1 MTILSILFL
10 ILIIPGGLYALFSLV
25 CVLGF
30 FKGSGDLHKNLSP
43 PGRELPAVSVLKA
56 IKGLDPSCAENL
68 SSFCSQGYPRY
79 EVLFGFRDLDD
90 PAIPVAR
97 AIAASASCDARVV
110 IRHEGSGTN
119 QKALNL
125 QALADEA
132 RYPMLALSDSD
143 MFADTHYLR
152 QIVAESQDNGKTGIV
167 TSLYKISKPASLGS
181 ALESLDIALD
191 FIPSVL
197 TARRLEGVTFGL
209 GASILI
215 SKEALRDIG
224 GFEAVADYL
233 ADDYQVGFRLWKRGY
248 TNVISRHVIENRVG
262 PMSVTG
268 HLNHQLRWARTYRTS
283 RPWGFLG
290 YGITHIFTFA
300 LLYLC
305 IRPGAASA
313 LATALVLAFRY
324 ALALV
329 IYKKVIRTKGW
340 LKTLFLLPLKDV
352 LSFLVWV
359 WSFAGSTVT
368 WRGSRY
374 RVFPGGRMVKE
385 QK

>member
-1 MTILSILFL
+1 MTVLSILFL
-10 ILIIPGGLYALFSLV
+10 MLIIPGGLYALFSLA
-25 CVLGF
+25 CILGF
-30 FKGSGDLHKNLSP
+30 FKGSGDLYKDPLP
-43 PGRELPAVSVLKA
+43 ADRELPAVSILKA
-56 IKGLDPSCAENL
+56 IKGLDPSCADNL
-68 SSFCSQGYPRY
+68 SSFCVQDYPCY

-90 PAIPVAR
+90 PAIPAAR
-97 AIAASASCDARVV
+97 AIAASVPCDARVV
-110 IRHEGSGTN
+110 IKHEGSGTN

-143 MFADTHYLR
+143 MVVDRHYLR
-152 QIVAESQDNGKTGIV
+152 QIVAEFQDNGKTGIV
-167 TSLYKISKPASLGS
+167 TSLYKISRPASFGS
-181 ALESLDIALD
+181 ALESLNIALD

-197 TARRLEGVTFGL
+197 VARRLEGVTFGL

-215 SKEALRDIG
+215 SREALRDIR

-233 ADDYQVGFRLWKRGY
+233 ADDYQIGFRLWKKGY
-248 TNVISRHVIENRVG
+248 TNVISRYVIENRVG
-262 PMSVTG
+262 PMSFAG
-268 HLNHQLRWARTYRTS
+268 HLKHQLRWARTYRAS

-300 LLYLC
+300 LLFFC

-313 LATALVLAFRY
+313 LTAAIVLAFRY
-324 ALALV
+324 ALAFV
-329 IYKKVIRTKGW
+329 TYKKVIRTKGW

-352 LSFLVWV
+352 LSFLVWL
-359 WSFAGSTVT
+359 WSFAGSTVD

-374 RVFPGGRMVKE
+374 RVFPGGRMVK
-385 QK
+385 K

>member
-10 ILIIPGGLYALFSLV
+10 ILIVPGGLYALFSLL

-30 FKGSGDLHKNLSP
+30 FKGPGGLRKNLSP
-43 PGRELPAVSVLKA
+43 TDRELPAVSVLKA
-56 IKGLDPSCAENL
+56 IKGLDSSCAENL
-68 SSFCSQGYPRY
+68 SSFCAQDYPRY

-90 PAIPVAR
+90 PAISVAR

-110 IRHEGSGTN
+110 IKHEGSGTN

-125 QALADEA
+125 QALADES

-143 MFADTHYLR
+143 MIVDTHYLR
-152 QIVAESQDNGKTGIV
+152 QIVAEFQDNDKTGIV
-167 TSLYKISKPASLGS
+167 TSFYKISKPTSIGS
-181 ALESLDIALD
+181 ALESLNIALD

-197 TARRLEGVTFGL
+197 VARRLEGVTFGL

-233 ADDYQVGFRLWKRGY
+233 ADDYQIGFRLWKKGY
-248 TNVISRHVIENRVG
+248 TNILSRYVIENRVG
-262 PMSVTG
+262 PMSVAG
-268 HLNHQLRWARTYRTS
+268 HLNHQLRWARTYRAS
-283 RPWGFLG
+283 RPLGFLG

-313 LATALVLAFRY
+313 LTAALVLAFRY

-329 IYKKVIRTKGW
+329 IYKKVIKTKGW

-352 LSFLVWV
+352 LSFLVWL
-359 WSFAGSTVT
+359 WSFVGSTVT
-368 WRGSRY
+368 WRGIKY
-374 RVFPGGRMVKE
+374 RVIPDGRMVKE
-385 QK
+385 

>member
-1 MTILSILFL
+1 MTTLSILFL
-10 ILIIPGGLYALFSLV
+10 ILIVPGSLYALFSLL

-30 FKGSGDLHKNLSP
+30 FKGSGGLRKDLTP
-43 PGRELPAVSVLKA
+43 AGRELPAVSVLKA
-56 IKGLDPSCAENL
+56 IKGLDPSCADNL
-68 SSFCSQGYPRY
+68 SSFCAQDYPRY

-90 PAIPVAR
+90 PAIPVAE
-97 AIAASASCDARVV
+97 AISASAPCDARVV
-110 IRHEGSGTN
+110 VRHGGEGTN

-143 MFADTHYLR
+143 MVVDRHYLR
-152 QIVAESQDNGKTGIV
+152 QIVAEFQDNGKTGIV
-167 TSLYKISKPASLGS
+167 TSLYKISRPASFGS
-181 ALESLDIALD
+181 ALESLNIALD

-197 TARRLEGVTFGL
+197 VARRLEGVTFGL

-215 SKEALRDIG
+215 SREALRDIR

-233 ADDYQVGFRLWKRGY
+233 ADDYQIGFRLWKKGY
-248 TNVISRHVIENRVG
+248 TNVISRYVIENRVG
-262 PMSVTG
+262 PMSFAG
-268 HLNHQLRWARTYRTS
+268 HLKHQLRWARTYRAS

-300 LLYLC
+300 LLFFC
-305 IRPGAASA
+305 IRPGEASA
-313 LATALVLAFRY
+313 LTAALVLAFRY
-324 ALALV
+324 ALAFV
-329 IYKKVIRTKGW
+329 TYKKVIKTKGW

-352 LSFLVWV
+352 LSFFVWL
-359 WSFAGSTVT
+359 WSFAGSTVD

-385 QK
+385 

>member
-10 ILIIPGGLYALFSLV
+10 ILIVPGCLYALFSLL

-30 FKGSGDLHKNLSP
+30 FKGSGGPRKGP
-43 PGRELPAVSVLKA
+43 PPTDRKLPAISALKA
-56 IKGLDPSCAENL
+56 IKGLDSSCAENL
-68 SSFCSQGYPRY
+68 SSFCAQDYPCY
-79 EVLFGFRDLDD
+79 EVLFGFRDHDD
-90 PAIPVAR
+90 PAIPFAE
-97 AIAASASCDARVV
+97 AIAASATCDARVV
-110 IRHEGSGTN
+110 IKHEGSGTN

-143 MFADTHYLR
+143 MVVDRHYLR
-152 QIVAESQDNGKTGIV
+152 QIVAEFQDNGKTGIV
-167 TSLYKISKPASLGS
+167 TSLYKISSPASFGS
-181 ALESLDIALD
+181 ALESLNIALD

-197 TARRLEGVTFGL
+197 VARRLEGVTFGL

-215 SKEALRDIG
+215 SREALRDIG

-233 ADDYQVGFRLWKRGY
+233 ADDYQIGFRLWKKGY
-248 TNVISRHVIENRVG
+248 TNIISRYVIENRIG
-262 PMSVTG
+262 PMSFAG
-268 HLNHQLRWARTYRTS
+268 HLKHQLRWARTYRAS

-300 LLYLC
+300 LLFFC

-313 LATALVLAFRY
+313 LTAALVLAFRY
-324 ALALV
+324 ALAFV
-329 IYKKVIRTKGW
+329 MYKKVIRAKGW

-352 LSFLVWV
+352 LSFLVWL

-368 WRGSRY
+368 WRGIRY
-374 RVFPGGRMVKE
+374 RVIPGGKMVKE
-385 QK
+385 

>member
-10 ILIIPGGLYALFSLV
+10 ILIIPGGLYALFSLL

-30 FKGSGDLHKNLSP
+30 FKGPGGLRKNLSP
-43 PGRELPAVSVLKA
+43 TDRELPAVSVLKA
-56 IKGLDPSCAENL
+56 IKGLDSSCAENL
-68 SSFCSQGYPRY
+68 SSFCAQDYPRY

-90 PAIPVAR
+90 PATPVAE
-97 AIAASASCDARVV
+97 AIAASATCDARVV
-110 IRHEGSGTN
+110 VKHEGSGTN

-125 QALADEA
+125 KVLSDES

-143 MFADTHYLR
+143 MVVDTHYLR
-152 QIVAESQDNGKTGIV
+152 QIVAEFQDNGKAGIV
-167 TSLYKISKPASLGS
+167 TSLYKISNPASVGS
-181 ALESLDIALD
+181 ALESLNIALD

-233 ADDYQVGFRLWKRGY
+233 ADDYQLGFRLWKKGY
-248 TNVISRHVIENRVG
+248 TNIISRYVIENRVG
-262 PMSVTG
+262 PMSVAN
-268 HLNHQLRWARTYRTS
+268 HLNHQLRWARTYRAS
-283 RPWGFLG
+283 RPLGFLG
-290 YGITHIFTFA
+290 YGITHIFAFA
-300 LLYLC
+300 LLFFC
-305 IRPGAASA
+305 IRPSAASA
-313 LATALVLAFRY
+313 LTAAIVLAFRY
-324 ALALV
+324 TLALV
-329 IYKKVIRTKGW
+329 MYKKVIKTKGW

-374 RVFPGGRMVKE
+374 RVIPGGKMVKE
-385 QK
+385 